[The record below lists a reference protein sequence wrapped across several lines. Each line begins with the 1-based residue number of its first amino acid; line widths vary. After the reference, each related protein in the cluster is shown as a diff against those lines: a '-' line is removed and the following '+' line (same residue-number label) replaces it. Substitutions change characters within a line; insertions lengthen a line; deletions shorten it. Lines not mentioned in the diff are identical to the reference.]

1 MGRNMRPPAW
11 AWLTAAT
18 ILGSASSAAAE
29 PATIDVYFAMGEP
42 GAIRVEGRVLG
53 GAPLPVEESGDWAIV
68 NALRTV
74 AAAASDELP
83 GVAVVVGPAV
93 QGSDA
98 KVRAT
103 TDEEG
108 FFTAV
113 VAAGAAAG
121 GRAGTLAL
129 EVRLEAE
136 GYEADAVRLEATVL
150 PAEGSTVVVTDFD
163 DTLAASQ
170 VSSPLLFAARLV
182 LSNGAQLAAVPGAAA
197 CLATMAADADAVVVL
212 SGNPV
217 NFHARLSTFLATH
230 GFPRA
235 WFLLR
240 DFGVGPAADPL
251 DVGEYKRR
259 ELERLAEALP
269 HARFVLVG
277 DSGEQDAQVYGAF
290 RAAHGE
296 RVRRILIRGVD
307 GTASAAGDGVESF
320 GDYASASCDLDAPDP
335 GASESP

>member
-1 MGRNMRPPAW
+1 MMKPVG
-11 AWLTAAT
+11 WLSAAM
-18 ILGSASSAAAE
+18 ILGGAASASAE
-29 PATIDVYFAMGEP
+29 PATIEVYFAMGEP
-42 GAIRVEGRVLG
+42 GAIHVEGRVLG
-53 GAPLPVEESGDWAIV
+53 GTPLPAEESGDWAIV

-74 AAAASDELP
+74 AAVASDELP
-83 GVAVVVGPAV
+83 GVTVTVGPA
-93 QGSDA
+93 QRPGDGP
-98 KVRAT
+98 VRVT

-113 VAAGAAAG
+113 VAAGTANGEAAG
-121 GRAGTLAL
+121 KLAL

-136 GYEADAVRLEATVL
+136 GREADPVLLEATVL
-150 PAEGSTVVVTDFD
+150 PATGATVVVTDFD

-182 LSNGAQLAAVPGAAA
+182 LSNGAQLAAVPDAAA
-197 CLATMAADADAVVVL
+197 CLTQMATDADAVVVL

-217 NFHARLSTFLATH
+217 NFHTRLATFLGTH
-230 GFPRA
+230 GFPPA

-269 HARFVLVG
+269 HARFVLLG
-277 DSGEQDAQVYGAF
+277 DSGEQDANVYRAF

-296 RVRRILIRGVD
+296 RVERVLIRSLG
-307 GTASAAGDGVESF
+307 GSAGASGDGVESF
-320 GDYASASCDLDAPDP
+320 GDYAGVNCDL
-335 GASESP
+335 GSP